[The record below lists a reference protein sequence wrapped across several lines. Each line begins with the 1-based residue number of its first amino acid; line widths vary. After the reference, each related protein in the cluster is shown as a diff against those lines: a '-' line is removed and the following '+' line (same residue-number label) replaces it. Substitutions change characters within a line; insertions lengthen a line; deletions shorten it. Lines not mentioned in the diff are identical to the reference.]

1 MYFVSY
7 FYMIRIICIFFLSIL
22 LTSCGQNSYNWPY
35 GGTKIQS
42 VKPAVDEAYTYEFSG
57 KKCTTGPQSAS
68 TFDKICE
75 FLKDD
80 QLNEGC
86 APEKREE
93 LFINAECPGS
103 FT

>member
-1 MYFVSY
+1 
-7 FYMIRIICIFFLSIL
+7 MIRIVCLLFTCTFLP
-22 LTSCGQNSYNWPY
+22 SCGKNINYWPY
-35 GGTKIQS
+35 GAKIQS

-57 KKCTTGPQSAS
+57 KKCSTGAQSAS

-75 FLKDD
+75 VLKDD

-86 APEKREE
+86 APDKREE

-103 FT
+103 FI